1 MARSNTVDTEGST
14 AEGAG
19 ERVGQVKW
27 QLKWKLR
34 WKLRRKPI
42 GFPGGHGSEA
52 AL

>member
-1 MARSNTVDTEGST
+1 MARGNTVETEGST

-34 WKLRRKPI
+34 RKTI